1 MLRFDEGQA
10 FAATLALG
18 GGAHENGAMTQGAPS
33 EPHRPATASGAS
45 AETEDARPARLAAA
59 AAQQISEHGRA
70 AVSARSIA
78 AAAGASASAIN
89 YNFGGIEQLF
99 RLVFEQGARRTAE
112 WQTAR
117 REELRALPCSPDGAV
132 RALEH
137 VLVEWTGRMRPLAL
151 LYQEQL
157 IAEPGQRDGEGW
169 IALWRDFWL
178 GVATD
183 FGLGE
188 IEGRLMHMFFES
200 EALYHLSGWSPAL
213 EAAALREL
221 VEHFG
226 MVWLGAGPA
235 APIGAL
241 ARAEQSAGVL
251 ATGSIA
257 PSAVRIAQAAAEVI
271 EGGLGALTHRAV
283 AARAGVTTGAVT
295 HHFRTVE
302 DLVAGAIRG
311 QVLALAPMPGR
322 QHNAPPV
329 EEVGSIGQFLEAVRY
344 YAVQDLPV
352 ASSAGR
358 RLPFLAAVRRPSL
371 AGAGAVIRFAHGGT
385 ARGAIGRYF
394 APPAGTLSLYAGVLS
409 RLSSTIWLACAAD
422 ERPRE
427 SRERL
432 VEALAARLLRSL
444 PAKG

>member
-1 MLRFDEGQA
+1 
-10 FAATLALG
+10 
-18 GGAHENGAMTQGAPS
+18 
-33 EPHRPATASGAS
+33 
-45 AETEDARPARLAAA
+45 
-59 AAQQISEHGRA
+59 
-70 AVSARSIA
+70 
-78 AAAGASASAIN
+78 
-89 YNFGGIEQLF
+89 
-99 RLVFEQGARRTAE
+99 
-112 WQTAR
+112 
-117 REELRALPCSPDGAV
+117 
-132 RALEH
+132 
-137 VLVEWTGRMRPLAL
+137 MRPLAL

-157 IAEPGQRDGEGW
+157 IAEPRARNGEGW
-169 IALWRDFWL
+169 VALWRDFWL
-178 GVATD
+178 AVAAD

-188 IEGRLMHMFFES
+188 TEGRLMHAFFES
-200 EALYHLSGWSPAL
+200 EALYHLSSWSPAL

-235 APIGAL
+235 RPIGAL
-241 ARAEQSAGVL
+241 AQAEQSAGVL
-251 ATGSIA
+251 AAGSIA

-322 QHNAPPV
+322 GSNAPPV
-329 EEVGSIGQFLEAVRY
+329 EEVGSGEEFLEAVRY

-371 AGAGAVIRFAHGGT
+371 AGAAAVIRFAHGGT

-394 APPAGTLSLYAGVLS
+394 APPAGTLSLYAGALS
-409 RLSSTIWLACAAD
+409 RLSSAIWLACTAD

-432 VEALAARLLRSL
+432 IEEVTGRMLRAL
-444 PAKG
+444 PAKGD